1 MNKQTIRDIEVKGKR
16 VLVRVDFNVPLD
28 KQTSAITDDTRI
40 RAALPT
46 IKYLLDRG
54 AKVILCS
61 HLGRPDGKVVERLRL
76 AVVGKRL
83 SELLGLEVIS
93 VADSIGPEV
102 EQVAGGLAEGGVML
116 LENLRFH
123 PEEEKNAPAFASAL
137 AQLADV
143 FVNDAFGTAHRAHAS
158 TVGVATCLPAVAGFL
173 MEKEIEAMGNALSS
187 PTRPF
192 AAIIGGAKIS
202 DKIAVLGNLLEKV
215 DSLLIG
221 GGMACTFLKAEQYE
235 VGQSLVED
243 EKLGIAKQ
251 LMEKAAE
258 KGVNLL
264 LPSDVVVAQ
273 RFDTQA
279 DFRTVPVSG
288 VPAGWFIMD
297 IGEETIERFESE
309 LKRCR
314 TIIWNGPMGV
324 FEFPRFAEGT
334 RAIIAVLADLEATTI
349 IGGGETAAAVEEM
362 GFAQRITHIS
372 TGGGATLE
380 FLEGKTLPGVA
391 ALRGK
396 S

>member
-116 LENLRFH
+116 
-123 PEEEKNAPAFASAL
+123 L